1 MTTEELV
8 ERILDDYKKEWDS
21 DPSNSDII
29 EAFRN
34 GVLFAYNYLLVTLR
48 NNDSWIY
55 EEEDN
60 LELCYHDKKEIEKM
74 KQAQSRSKNI

>member
-1 MTTEELV
+1 MTTEELI
-8 ERILDDYKKEWDS
+8 ERILDDFIEEWDS

-29 EAFRN
+29 EAFRK

-55 EEEDN
+55 EKEDDS
-60 LELCYHDKKEIEKM
+60 ELCYHDKKEIEKM
-74 KQAQSRSKNI
+74 VKEKAK